1 MIGDMSQDMAQISA
15 WVDIVEF
22 AGSDER
28 VHRSGALTPAIG
40 SGKEEVFSAKAYTT
54 QRILR
59 EVVVY
64 FHHAIIA
71 VQRECGPLIERVV
84 DRLGRL

>member
-40 SGKEEVFSAKAYTT
+40 SGKEEVFSAMSLCALQK
-54 QRILR
+54 
-59 EVVVY
+59 
-64 FHHAIIA
+64 
-71 VQRECGPLIERVV
+71 
-84 DRLGRL
+84 

>member
-40 SGKEEVFSAKAYTT
+40 SGKEEVFSAKA
-54 QRILR
+54 QFAFILPISGR
-59 EVVVY
+59 KLKSTIVGIHCMGITSRFGILSSAAEV
-64 FHHAIIA
+64 
-71 VQRECGPLIERVV
+71 R
-84 DRLGRL
+84 